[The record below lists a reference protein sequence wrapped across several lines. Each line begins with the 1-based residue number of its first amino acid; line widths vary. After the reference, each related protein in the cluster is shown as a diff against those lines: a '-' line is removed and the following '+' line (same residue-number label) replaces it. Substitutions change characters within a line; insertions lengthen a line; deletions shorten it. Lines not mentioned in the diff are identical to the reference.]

1 MYQVGVTGGI
11 GSGKTLVC
19 SILEVLGIPV
29 YYADLE
35 ARKLMNSDP
44 ALKEGITDL
53 FGNDAFTE
61 GKLDRKFIGSKV
73 FGHPEMLKS
82 LNNLVHPAVRKDYR
96 RWVSGRTGV
105 PYVVEEAAILF
116 ESGAQ
121 QFLDMSVL
129 VYAPRELRV
138 GRVIARDGV
147 EREEVLRRISHQ
159 MDEKEKRDLADEV
172 IINDNRRMLVPQ
184 VVALHEKIVNR
195 K

>member
-1 MYQVGVTGGI
+1 MYQIGVTGGI

-29 YYADLE
+29 YYADIE

-44 ALKEGITDL
+44 ALKEGITGL
-53 FGNDAFTE
+53 FGDDAFLE
-61 GKLDRKFIGSKV
+61 GKLDRKFVGSKV

-82 LNNLVHPAVRKDYR
+82 LNNLVHPAVRKDYK
-96 RWVSGRTGV
+96 RWVSGRKGV

-147 EREEVLRRISHQ
+147 EREEVLRRMSHQ

-172 IINDNRRMLVPQ
+172 IINDNSRMLVPQ

>member
-29 YYADLE
+29 YYADIE
-35 ARKLMNSDP
+35 ARRLMNSDP

-53 FGNDAFTE
+53 FGDDAFIE

-82 LNNLVHPAVRKDYR
+82 LNNLVHPAVRKDYK

-147 EREEVLRRISHQ
+147 EREEVLRRMSHQ